1 MTRQF
6 ALSCLVCAA
15 IRRTHP
21 RCFLQSAS
29 GARCFLQ
36 SASGEV
42 VNGDVLRA
50 CAPANVT
57 IIILIR
63 FSIQATFITRT
74 QVKSKV
80 KFKVRVW
87 VQVRVRVKVGLRL
100 GFTVGLRSICGLWTG
115 FEPGLGWKLI
125 VK

>member
-87 VQVRVRVKVGLRL
+87 VQVRVRVNVRIKVGLRL
-100 GFTVGLRSICGLWTG
+100 G
-115 FEPGLGWKLI
+115 
-125 VK
+125 

>member
-21 RCFLQSAS
+21 
-29 GARCFLQ
+29 RCFLQ

-87 VQVRVRVKVGLRL
+87 VQVRVRVNVRIKVGLRW
-100 GFTVGLRSICGLWTG
+100 G
-115 FEPGLGWKLI
+115 
-125 VK
+125 

>member
-21 RCFLQSAS
+21 RCFLQSASGARCFLQSAS

-87 VQVRVRVKVGLRL
+87 VQVRVRVNVRIKVGLRL
-100 GFTVGLRSICGLWTG
+100 G
-115 FEPGLGWKLI
+115 
-125 VK
+125 